1 MKGRTLDS
9 PNASFIAR
17 LSSVLP
23 FRQKPSMEALTSLAA
38 DLWVAT
44 RPLPL
49 IVGDIGTRM
58 SVIRLRDGSLFLHSP
73 VKLDAET
80 RTALDALG
88 PVRAV
93 VAPSLVHHLFVGD
106 YQAAYP
112 QATLYAA
119 PGLEKKRT
127 DVPFGAS
134 LDDEPPPQW
143 AGQLEQH
150 VFRGAP
156 IINEVVFFHPATRT
170 LLLTDLAFNIA
181 RPLSGRAR
189 FFTWL
194 VKARGFGPHRIIRFG
209 VRDRDAARASL
220 ERILQWDFDRIT
232 VTHGDVL
239 ESGAHAA
246 MQAAFDWL

>member
-1 MKGRTLDS
+1 MMDDGG
-9 PNASFIAR
+9 
-17 LSSVLP
+17 
-23 FRQKPSMEALTSLAA
+23 MEALTALAP

-58 SVIRLRDGSLFLHSP
+58 TVIRLRDGSLFLHSP
-73 VKLDAET
+73 VALDAAT
-80 RTALDALG
+80 RRALDALG

-93 VAPSLVHHLFVGD
+93 VAPSLVHHFFVGD
-106 YQAAYP
+106 YRTAYP

-119 PGLEKKRT
+119 PGLEKKRR
-127 DVPFGAS
+127 DVPFGAV

-156 IINEVVFFHPATRT
+156 IMNEVVFFHPPTRT
-170 LLLTDLAFNIA
+170 LLLTDLAFNVT
-181 RPLSGRAR
+181 RPLAGRAR
-189 FFTWL
+189 VFLWL
-194 VKARGFGPHRIIRFG
+194 VKARGFGPHRIIRLG
-209 VRDRDAARASL
+209 VRDRDAARSSL
-220 ERILQWDFDRIT
+220 ERLLQWDFDRIV

-239 ESGAHAA
+239 DSGGHAA
-246 MQAAFDWL
+246 MQSAFAWLS

>member
-1 MKGRTLDS
+1 
-9 PNASFIAR
+9 
-17 LSSVLP
+17 
-23 FRQKPSMEALTSLAA
+23 MEPLTALAP

-58 SVIRLRDGSLFLHSP
+58 TVIRLRDGSLFLHSP
-73 VKLDAET
+73 VPLDDDT
-80 RTALDALG
+80 RAALDGLG

-93 VAPSLVHHLFVGD
+93 VAPSLVHHFFVGE
-106 YQAAYP
+106 YGAAYP

-119 PGLEKKRT
+119 PGLERKRA
-127 DVPFGAS
+127 DVPFGAV
-134 LDDEPPPQW
+134 LDDEPPAQW

-156 IINEVVFFHPATRT
+156 IMNEVVFFHAPTRT
-170 LLLTDLAFNIA
+170 LLLTDLAFNVT
-181 RPLSGRAR
+181 RPMPGRAC
-189 FFTWL
+189 FFLRL
-194 VKARGFGPHRIIRFG
+194 VGARGFGPHRIIRFG

-220 ERILQWDFDRIT
+220 ERILQWDFDRIV

-239 ESGAHAA
+239 ESGGHAA
-246 MQAAFDWL
+246 MQAAFEWL